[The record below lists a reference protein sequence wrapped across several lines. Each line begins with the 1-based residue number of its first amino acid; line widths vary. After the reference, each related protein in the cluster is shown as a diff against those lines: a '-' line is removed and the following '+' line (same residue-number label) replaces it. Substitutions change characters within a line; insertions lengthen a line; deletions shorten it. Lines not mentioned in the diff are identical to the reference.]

1 MARCLEQAR
10 APAGLNA
17 LFPPRQQ
24 QQLRIAAALRDH
36 AAIDAITDELVAMGL
51 CRPRSDAAVMTRADV
66 AQAVTKGRGLDCS

>member
-1 MARCLEQAR
+1 MARRIDQAR
-10 APAGLNA
+10 AAEGLNA

-51 CRPRSDAAVMTRADV
+51 CRPRSEAALMTRAELV
-66 AQAVTKGRGLDCS
+66 RTLAGQTGR